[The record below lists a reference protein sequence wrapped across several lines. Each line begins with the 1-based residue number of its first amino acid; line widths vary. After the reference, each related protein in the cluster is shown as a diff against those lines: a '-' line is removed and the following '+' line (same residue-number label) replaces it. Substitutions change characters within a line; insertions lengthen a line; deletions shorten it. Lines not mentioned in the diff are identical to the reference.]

1 MTQIQSTDG
10 SAKKYKKHNLKID
23 MTPMVDLGFLLIT
36 FFIFTASMSESK
48 GMNLYMP
55 VDGPVNNQPES
66 KALTVLLKGSDSIY
80 YYSGKW
86 QDAISGKNLRITNY
100 DVHNGLGKI
109 IREKQKAL
117 GIAKD
122 ELMLMIKPTDASTY
136 NNIINL
142 LDEVQINAIKK
153 YAILEL
159 SPEEKAFLEQ

>member
-1 MTQIQSTDG
+1 MAGRHQWEKF
-10 SAKKYKKHNLKID
+10 ANNKY
-23 MTPMVDLGFLLIT
+23 DL
-36 FFIFTASMSESK
+36 
-48 GMNLYMP
+48 
-55 VDGPVNNQPES
+55 Q
-66 KALTVLLKGSDSIY
+66 
-80 YYSGKW
+80 
-86 QDAISGKNLRITNY
+86 
-100 DVHNGLGKI
+100 NGLGKI

-153 YAILEL
+153 YAILKL